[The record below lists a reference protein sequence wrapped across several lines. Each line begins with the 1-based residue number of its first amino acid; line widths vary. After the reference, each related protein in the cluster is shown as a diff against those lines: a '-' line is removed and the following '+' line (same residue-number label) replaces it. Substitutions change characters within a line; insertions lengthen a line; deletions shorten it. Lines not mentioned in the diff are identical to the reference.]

1 MKEFIEYLTAQIE
14 AGRKDIAELEK
25 DSRQD
30 DADFAK
36 VRTNIYDICRTVTNA
51 LINRPGAGKEAVRAQ
66 LERFKKEWTAALDK
80 AREHEDTRNTVVGE
94 TKLEALE
101 DVIAHF
107 PEDKR

>member
-36 VRTNIYDICRTVTNA
+36 VRTNIYDVCKTVTNA
-51 LINRPGAGKEAVRAQ
+51 LMNRPDAGKEAVKAQ
-66 LERFKKEWTAALDK
+66 LERFRKEWTAAFDK
-80 AREHEDTRNTVVGE
+80 AREYGDTRNTVVGE
-94 TKLEALE
+94 TKLKALE

-107 PEDKR
+107 PEE